1 MTVVTRI
8 PRTSRIS
15 TMIDKPGGV
24 SVGVAL
30 ARATRNLETLRGRG
44 LELATEAVAAISALP
59 VPGSRDEAQAAAQ
72 EAYQLSAGL
81 IDATG
86 PFGLTDLC
94 TAAAGLCD
102 LLDATTD
109 QIDWRIVTVHAQSMR
124 MLLVLP
130 EEDRASRDA
139 ILSELRRVLARRLP
153 PLDG

>member
-30 ARATRNLETLRGRG
+30 TRANRNLEAFRPQA
-44 LELATEAVAAISALP
+44 LELAAEAVAALAALP
-59 VPGSRDEAQAAAQ
+59 VPASPDETEQAAHD
-72 EAYQLSAGL
+72 AYRLAAGV
-81 IDATG
+81 IDMIG
-86 PFGLTDLC
+86 PFGLSDLC
-94 TAAAGLCD
+94 AAAAGLCD
-102 LLDATTD
+102 LIDARGGD
-109 QIDWRIVTVHAQSMR
+109 LDWRIVTVHAQSMR

-139 ILSELRRVLARRLP
+139 ILAELRRVLERRLP
-153 PLDG
+153 V

>member
-15 TMIDKPGGV
+15 TMIDKPGGL

-30 ARATRNLETLRGRG
+30 TQANRNLESLRGRG
-44 LELATEAVAAISALP
+44 LELAAEAVAAMSALP
-59 VPGSRDEAQAAAQ
+59 VPGSPEEARAGAQ
-72 EAYQLSAGL
+72 EAYQLAAGL
-81 IDATG
+81 IDVTG
-86 PFGLTDLC
+86 PFGMTDLC

-102 LLDATTD
+102 LIDVATD
-109 QIDWRIVTVHAQSMR
+109 RIDWRIVTVHAQSMR

-139 ILSELRRVLARRLP
+139 ILSELRRVLERRLP
-153 PLDG
+153 AA